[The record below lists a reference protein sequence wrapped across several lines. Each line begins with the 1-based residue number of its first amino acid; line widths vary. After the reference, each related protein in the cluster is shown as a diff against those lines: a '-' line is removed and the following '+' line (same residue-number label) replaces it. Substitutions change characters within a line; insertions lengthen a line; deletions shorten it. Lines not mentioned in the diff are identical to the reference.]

1 MRIVAYVV
9 VTTALTFGVQL
20 LAVPLAGLPVQ
31 VTGWLY
37 LAVAGP
43 LVVGVTYGLPRRRPR
58 SRGPA
63 HRRDDLPHRRHGRRR
78 RRARHSRPRGDRL
91 GPALHHGGSAGRDRG
106 SVRASGAHRPA
117 HRAAG
122 NPGGAHRARGVGGL
136 QAVAGP
142 TWRNEVAARA
152 FLQLPLYRP
161 AGGRPVSAAPCS
173 CRSPTWTRARRP
185 PRPRPPPHGLPGRRC
200 TTTRAITSTCTR
212 AATGT
217 STWCATRWRSCPA
230 HSPTRTATP
239 PGSEPAVRSPSR
251 KTKEES

>member
-136 QAVAGP
+136 HRRRRADLAQRGRGPRVPAAAAVPARRRSARVGCPLLVQIADLDQSAPP
-142 TWRNEVAARA
+142 TATAAAAARA
-152 FLQLPLYRP
+152 ARAQVHHY
-161 AGGRPVSAAPCS
+161 PCD
-173 CRSPTWTRARRP
+173 
-185 PRPRPPPHGLPGRRC
+185 HFDVYPGRDWHEHVVRDQVAFLS
-200 TTTRAITSTCTR
+200 RALAHPDGHTSR
-212 AATGT
+212 
-217 STWCATRWRSCPA
+217 
-230 HSPTRTATP
+230 
-239 PGSEPAVRSPSR
+239 V
-251 KTKEES
+251 